1 MINMKLKPIKSKMVV
16 RCRNKNELAA
26 LQNHTGFGVSGNADH
41 IWNYGHDLVPRD
53 CIEYNDEGLYS
64 GFCTYEW
71 FKERGN
77 KIIDFTDLIELTIE
91 ETLSA
96 LSEIC
101 KCSDCNTCYLSHV
114 CDHRNVLSS
123 VCADHPEE
131 VIRACQ
137 KWVADTESKQL
148 QAETVDVCRIIEIK
162 PDGKKLCVYEE
173 EISDGELLFSSD
185 AHEKCRSIL
194 VDYCKAHKG
203 EFIAVHEVVTQIKS
217 I

>member
-26 LQNHTGFGVSGNADH
+26 LQDHTGFGVSVNADL
-41 IWNYGHDLVPRD
+41 IWNYGDDLVPRD

-71 FKERGN
+71 FKSRGN
-77 KIIDFTDLIELTIE
+77 KIIDFTDLIELSVE

-96 LSEIC
+96 LAEMC
-101 KCSDCNTCYLSHV
+101 KCSSCDSCYLSNV
-114 CDHRNVLSS
+114 CNHSS
-123 VCADHPEE
+123 ALFSVAADHPEE

-162 PDGKKLCVYEE
+162 PNGKKLCVHEQD
-173 EISDGELLFSSD
+173 ISDGELLFSSD

-194 VDYCKAHKG
+194 VDYCKSHKG
-203 EFIAVHEVVTQIKS
+203 EFIAIHEVVTRIKS

>member
-1 MINMKLKPIKSKMVV
+1 MKLKPIKSKMVV

-26 LQNHTGFGVSGNADH
+26 LQDHTGFGVSGNADH
-41 IWNYGHDLVPRD
+41 IWNYGDDLVPRD

-71 FKERGN
+71 FKERGD
-77 KIIDFTDLIELTIE
+77 KIIDFTDLIELTVE

-173 EISDGELLFSSD
+173 EISDGDLLFSSD

>member
-1 MINMKLKPIKSKMVV
+1 MKLKPIKSKIVV

-41 IWNYGHDLVPRD
+41 IWNYGDDLVPRD
-53 CIEYNDEGLYS
+53 CIEYNDEGRYC

-71 FKERGN
+71 FKARGN
-77 KIIDFTDLIELTIE
+77 KIIDFTDLIELTVE

>member
-1 MINMKLKPIKSKMVV
+1 MKLKPIKSKMVV

-26 LQNHTGFGVSGNADH
+26 LQDHTGFGVSGNADH
-41 IWNYGHDLVPRD
+41 IWNYGDDLVPRD

-71 FKERGN
+71 FKERGD
-77 KIIDFTDLIELTIE
+77 KIIDFTDLIELTVE

-173 EISDGELLFSSD
+173 EISDGDLLFSSD

-217 I
+217 IQN

>member
-1 MINMKLKPIKSKMVV
+1 MKLKPIKSRMVV

-26 LQNHTGFGVSGNADH
+26 LQDHTGFGVSGNADR
-41 IWNYGHDLVPRD
+41 IWNYGDDGVPRD
-53 CIEYNDEGLYS
+53 CIEYNDEGKYL

-71 FKERGN
+71 FKERGH
-77 KIIDFTDLIELTIE
+77 KIIDFTDLIELTVE

>member
-1 MINMKLKPIKSKMVV
+1 MKLKPIKSKMVV

-26 LQNHTGFGVSGNADH
+26 LQDHTGFVIGGGVNVDH
-41 IWNYGHDLVPRD
+41 IWDYGDDLVPRD
-53 CIEYNDEGLYS
+53 CIEFNDEGRYY

-71 FKERGN
+71 FKERGH
-77 KIIDFTDLIELTIE
+77 KIIDFTDLIELTVE

-162 PDGKKLCVYEE
+162 PDGKKLCVHEE
-173 EISDGELLFSSD
+173 DISDGELLFSSD
-185 AHEKCRSIL
+185 AHEKCRSLL
-194 VDYCKAHKG
+194 VEYCKAHKG
-203 EFIAVHEVVTQIKS
+203 EFIAIHEIVSRIKS

>member
-1 MINMKLKPIKSKMVV
+1 MKLKPIKSKMVV

-26 LQNHTGFGVSGNADH
+26 LQDHTGFGVSGNADH
-41 IWNYGHDLVPRD
+41 IWNYGDDGVPRD
-53 CIEYNDEGLYS
+53 CIEYNDEGKYF

-71 FKERGN
+71 FKERGH
-77 KIIDFTDLIELTIE
+77 KIIDFTDLIELTVE

>member
-1 MINMKLKPIKSKMVV
+1 MKLKPIKSKMVV